1 MTRIICRVSACAFW
15 EQGICGA
22 EEIEYELDDGCLTFQ
37 EMIDLDLEDDEEEE
51 DELAGWTT
59 EGGSALFVDDDDDDW
74 DDDDWDDEE
83 ENPLDSL

>member
-37 EMIDLDLEDDEEEE
+37 ELLDLDLDDQDDEDDELE
-51 DELAGWTT
+51 GWTT
-59 EGGSALFVDDDDDDW
+59 EPGTAIFADDDEDWGDDDW
-74 DDDDWDDEE
+74 EDEE
-83 ENPLDSL
+83 EDPLDIL

>member
-15 EQGICGA
+15 EQGVCGA

-37 EMIDLDLEDDEEEE
+37 ELIELELEGEEDQE
-51 DELAGWTT
+51 DELEGWTT
-59 EGGSALFVDDDDDDW
+59 EPGTGIFAADDDDW
-74 DDDDWDDEE
+74 GDDDWEDED